1 MILVNFGQSFCELWP
16 QGSMKS
22 EWEPL
27 VEVVQPQEDNPLST
41 PAVGP
46 ADTKWVIAFLGDQE
60 K

>member
-1 MILVNFGQSFCELWP
+1 
-16 QGSMKS
+16 MKF

-27 VEVVQPQEDNPLST
+27 VEAVQHQEDNPLST

-46 ADTKWVIAFLGDQE
+46 ADTDWVIAFLGDQE